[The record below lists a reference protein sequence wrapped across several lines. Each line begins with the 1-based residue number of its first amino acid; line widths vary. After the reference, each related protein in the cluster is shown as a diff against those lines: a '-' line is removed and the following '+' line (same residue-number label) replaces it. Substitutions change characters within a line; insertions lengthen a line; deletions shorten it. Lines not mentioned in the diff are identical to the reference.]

1 MESLL
6 NKEMKRRGTYIDFY
20 SLVHAQKQWVKI
32 EVVHRSVIHP
42 LRVASFDFQSDP
54 DGVHVSHVWQKGGDE
69 VLNKDMIQQFS
80 NIQ

>member
-1 MESLL
+1 
-6 NKEMKRRGTYIDFY
+6 MKIRGTYIDFY

-32 EVVHRSVIHP
+32 EVIHRRLIHP

-54 DGVHVSHVWQKGGDE
+54 DSVHVSHVRQKGGDE
-69 VLNKDMIQQFS
+69 VLNKDMVQQFS